1 MTTSYANLSKA
12 NAFAPNWGQT
22 IFQSANE
29 MNQNNIVKERTTEI
43 QAQLD
48 SEKAWWDNRRA
59 GIQSDFMK
67 ELETDGKPVEAV
79 QRKTA
84 SDDDAVIVEAGGPAQ
99 AQGGKKKKP
108 KK

>member
-1 MTTSYANLSKA
+1 
-12 NAFAPNWGQT
+12 
-22 IFQSANE
+22 
-29 MNQNNIVKERTTEI
+29 MNQNIIAKERIAEI

-48 SEKAWWDNRRA
+48 AEKAWWENRRA

-67 ELETDGKPVEAV
+67 ELETDGKPVEA
-79 QRKTA
+79 QRKKS